1 MRGPSIRRTSVV
13 DGVRVVLAHTL
24 LDDRLQHRGDRI
36 AREERHVAGEV
47 AGHLAEAGLPTGGE
61 QSPRWVPIRR
71 VSD

>member
-1 MRGPSIRRTSVV
+1 MRRPSIRRTSVV

-47 AGHLAEAGLPTGGE
+47 RRPPRRGGVAD
-61 QSPRWVPIRR
+61 RG
-71 VSD
+71 